1 MRRND
6 VTRFAHVKTYSFL
19 PCNTRHNDPRTS
31 IHEVL
36 CSVLSFYQSSRSFGL
51 SYPKKLSI
59 MSDTAPPVDY
69 YAALEVDSKATQQ
82 QIRDAYKKQALRHHP
97 DRVPAN
103 SPDRQSRTK
112 KFQQINDAY
121 YTLSDPNRRKDYDLT
136 RNQFHGFP
144 SSSAP
149 DPAEEEIPRPQAG
162 SFPWSAF
169 GFGGSAKTEDDAN
182 RYSNEQFGSVFEE
195 MMRDEGMADSNNSPT
210 KVFWSIVGGV
220 SGGAMGFIVAN
231 VPGALA
237 GAVAGNRLGAIRD
250 KRGKSVYSVFQELDQ
265 PEKMRLLSEL
275 AQKVFAHAIS

>member
-1 MRRND
+1 
-6 VTRFAHVKTYSFL
+6 
-19 PCNTRHNDPRTS
+19 
-31 IHEVL
+31 
-36 CSVLSFYQSSRSFGL
+36 
-51 SYPKKLSI
+51 
-59 MSDTAPPVDY
+59 MSAPPVDY
-69 YAALEVDSKATQQ
+69 YAALEIDSKASAQQ
-82 QIRDAYKKQALRHHP
+82 VRDAYKKQALRHHP

-103 SPDRQSRTK
+103 SPDRETRTK

-121 YTLSDPNRRKDYDLT
+121 YTLSDPTRRRDYDVT

-144 SSSAP
+144 GSSSSSR
-149 DPAEEEIPRPQAG
+149 PAADADEEIPRPEPG
-162 SFPWSAF
+162 TMPGGFPWSAF
-169 GFGGSAKTEDDAN
+169 GFGGNAKSEEDAN

-195 MMRDEGMADSNNSPT
+195 MMRDEGMADEDKTPN

-231 VPGALA
+231 VPGAIA

-250 KRGKSVYSVFQELDQ
+250 KRGKSVYSVYQELEQ